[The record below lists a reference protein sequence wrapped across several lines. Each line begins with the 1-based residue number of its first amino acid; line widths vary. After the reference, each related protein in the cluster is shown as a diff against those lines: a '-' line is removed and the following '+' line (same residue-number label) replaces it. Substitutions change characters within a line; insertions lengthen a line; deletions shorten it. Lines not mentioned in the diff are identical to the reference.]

1 MDVQVKEEK
10 CDIISH
16 NDINPWNVSDAS
28 VFLKYSCP
36 ECEFQSKGLDT
47 FGEHAIANHHRS
59 SVLFKPEQT
68 ELKSE
73 LQDVSDYIDEDDY
86 MLVEPKVKID
96 LANTEQEKSS
106 ILPVVTP
113 VFERPLSST
122 INVEGDV
129 FVCKKC
135 PGQSYESKLQAV
147 KHLLE
152 VHLDEDKEY
161 EVCQVCIAL
170 FKNKRQLKDHQAKV
184 HPELPTLN
192 YKCDSSD
199 KCDIDTDVISTMQ
212 NHYKDYHGGAI
223 FNGHLCDK
231 CDKAFFIYEELL
243 EHQSVTHNEHKVLY
257 KCDHCPMSYRSKKL
271 YLCHSY
277 MHDLDP
283 NKLKLV
289 CEYCDIICDT
299 ELQMYE
305 HYFQYHIKKKPLYY
319 KCNHCD
325 YVTDTSVQ
333 VNNHSLQ
340 VHGEEHRFPCS
351 KCPTTRKTWDGLYS
365 HVTQMHNA
373 NGDTVCEHCAKRFTN
388 RPALAR
394 HIKDMHNTDNM
405 YVCETCGFSTNS
417 KNKLYNHNRNT
428 HLTDKMKTC
437 PHCGKQFP
445 HSTKLEVHIDRI
457 HSDSGPKN
465 YACDKCE
472 KTFIYERSLKEHK
485 YSCTNQVWVHE
496 QRKREKMGLTKK
508 VTFHKPKGKP
518 VTNTK
523 RMEPTKC
530 DYCDVV
536 FERRAQICRHYKDF
550 HPGKPILLENI
561 ELFKCD
567 ECDAVYT
574 QGMALNIHVI
584 KAHGKRTAHK
594 KFCEDC
600 KLEYVDVHKCR
611 KDNESGSGTFPCK
624 FCGQIFRWRASM
636 FRHEKNIHGEER
648 FSCDICHKKFVTSS
662 QLSHHT
668 KYSHTPVNCDVCGK
682 TIRSEYDL
690 KRHKAFM
697 HHDDSAWFCPTCPKK
712 KVFFSKEQFDRHMAK
727 SHTILS

>member
-1 MDVQVKEEK
+1 MDSDTKLLGDVRIKHEVPEE
-10 CDIISH
+10 DF
-16 NDINPWNVSDAS
+16 NPWAVSDAS
-28 VFLKYSCP
+28 VFLRYCCP
-36 ECEFQSKGLDT
+36 ECEFQSKGLIT
-47 FGEHAIANHHRS
+47 FGEHALTNHHRS
-59 SVLFKPEQT
+59 SVLFKPEET
-68 ELKSE
+68 ELQCVNNADNSEAENCDPLLIEAKEETNFEKS
-73 LQDVSDYIDEDDY
+73 V
-86 MLVEPKVKID
+86 VEPENCGNLVVKKIESISADSFQLNGGDKKV
-96 LANTEQEKSS
+96 EKSRKRKQFMQ
-106 ILPVVTP
+106 TREE
-113 VFERPLSST
+113 FESEPPKPNHSTNEENCNSSK
-122 INVEGDV
+122 VE
-129 FVCKKC
+129 
-135 PGQSYESKLQAV
+135 A
-147 KHLLE
+147 
-152 VHLDEDKEY
+152 
-161 EVCQVCIAL
+161 I
-170 FKNKRQLKDHQAKV
+170 LKDEKKICK
-184 HPELPTLN
+184 E
-192 YKCDSSD
+192 C
-199 KCDIDTDVISTMQ
+199 
-212 NHYKDYHGGAI
+212 GA
-223 FNGHLCDK
+223 
-231 CDKAFFIYEELL
+231 
-243 EHQSVTHNEHKVLY
+243 
-257 KCDHCPMSYRSKKL
+257 
-271 YLCHSY
+271 
-277 MHDLDP
+277 
-283 NKLKLV
+283 
-289 CEYCDIICDT
+289 ICDT
-299 ELQMYE
+299 KLQLYE
-305 HYFQYHIKKKPLYY
+305 HCVQYHSNKKKPMYY

-325 YVTDTSVQ
+325 FVTDKCIEVTD
-333 VNNHSLQ
+333 HSLV
-340 VHGEEHRFPCS
+340 VHKKEHQYPCRCS
-351 KCPTTRKTWDGLYS
+351 KCSTTRKTRNGLHS
-365 HVTQMHNA
+365 HVIRSHNS
-373 NGDTVCEHCAKRFTN
+373 TICEHCAKSFTN
-388 RPALAR
+388 PAALSK
-394 HIKDMHNTDNM
+394 HIRNMHSTET
-405 YVCETCGFSTNS
+405 YICESCGFSTNS
-417 KNKLYNHNRNT
+417 KSKLYNHNRSA
-428 HLTDKMKTC
+428 HLTDKMETC

-445 HSTKLEVHIDRI
+445 HSTKLEVHIDRV

-465 YACDKCE
+465 YMCDKCD
-472 KTFIYERSLKEHK
+472 KTFIYERSLKNHK
-485 YSCTNQVWVHE
+485 YHCTKQEWIHE

-636 FRHEKNIHGEER
+636 FRHEKNIHGEDR
-648 FSCDICHKKFVTSS
+648 FSCAICHKKFVTSS